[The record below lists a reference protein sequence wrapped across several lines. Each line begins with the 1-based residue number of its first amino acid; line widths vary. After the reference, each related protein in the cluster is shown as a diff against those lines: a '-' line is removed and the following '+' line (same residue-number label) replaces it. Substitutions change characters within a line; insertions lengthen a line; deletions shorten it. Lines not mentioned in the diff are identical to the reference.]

1 MTERVSDR
9 EARGLPLS
17 THPKGAFDLSRASW
31 QRAPGDQSEGAVEVA
46 FVDNLVGLRNSGQPQ
61 GPILIFTMDE
71 WEAFVAGAQDGEF
84 DL

>member
-9 EARGLPLS
+9 EADPLPVPP
-17 THPKGAFDLSRASW
+17 HPKGTFDLSRASW
-31 QRAPGDQSEGAVEVA
+31 RRPPGDPSEGAVEVA
-46 FVDNLVGLRNSGQPQ
+46 FVDGLVGLRNSSRPD
-61 GPILIFTMDE
+61 GPILIFTTEE